1 MSLRVESTIYGLVSS
16 DGFLLDGHVTQCV
29 LWLNPFLSEIVC
41 CVVKL
46 NNGCEEVFIKIYMIY
61 FHSINLSL
69 VPQEYQGTDR
79 FWMAETVTLL
89 LPWGDWRVCGV
100 HYWCG
105 FCLSKWILGMYRQAC
120 HYAFDWQVSRY
131 KFFFFKES
139 LLVFHRSLFF
149 FRSEKLLI
157 AHEIWKNNVCKKL
170 KYWFI
175 DVGPVV
181 WWSADGLQIARRC
194 EL

>member
-79 FWMAETVTLL
+79 F
-89 LPWGDWRVCGV
+89 
-100 HYWCG
+100 
-105 FCLSKWILGMYRQAC
+105 
-120 HYAFDWQVSRY
+120 
-131 KFFFFKES
+131 
-139 LLVFHRSLFF
+139 
-149 FRSEKLLI
+149 
-157 AHEIWKNNVCKKL
+157 
-170 KYWFI
+170 
-175 DVGPVV
+175 
-181 WWSADGLQIARRC
+181 
-194 EL
+194 

>member
-1 MSLRVESTIYGLVSS
+1 MSLRVESTIYGLVSF

-29 LWLNPFLSEIVC
+29 LWLNPFLSEIAC
-41 CVVKL
+41 CAVKP

-61 FHSINLSL
+61 FHSVNLSL

-89 LPWGDWRVCGV
+89 LPWGDWWVCGV
-100 HYWCG
+100 HNWCG

-131 KFFFFKES
+131 KFFFQRIFAPFPS
-139 LLVFHRSLFF
+139 LSFF
-149 FRSEKLLI
+149 FALRNYWSLTRFEKI
-157 AHEIWKNNVCKKL
+157 M
-170 KYWFI
+170 F
-175 DVGPVV
+175 
-181 WWSADGLQIARRC
+181 ARN
-194 EL
+194 

>member
-1 MSLRVESTIYGLVSS
+1 MSF

-29 LWLNPFLSEIVC
+29 FWLNPFLSAIAC
-41 CVVKL
+41 CVVKPS
-46 NNGCEEVFIKIYMIY
+46 NSCEEVFIKIYMIY

-89 LPWGDWRVCGV
+89 LPWGDWWVCGV

-120 HYAFDWQVSRY
+120 HYAFDWQVSIDIS
-131 KFFFFKES
+131 F
-139 LLVFHRSLFF
+139 LFF
-149 FRSEKLLI
+149 QRIFTLFPSLSLCFFALTNYWSLTRFEKI
-157 AHEIWKNNVCKKL
+157 M
-170 KYWFI
+170 F
-175 DVGPVV
+175 
-181 WWSADGLQIARRC
+181 ARN
-194 EL
+194 